1 MAPASIVGCVHSV
14 WLIYQSIKKKN
25 HWGFFIFFNWDIVA
39 LQCSVSFWC
48 KNWIIYICTY
58 ILSLDLP
65 PPFYP
70 SRGHHRALS
79 WVPCAIPLAFSFFFF
94 PLILRLYLL
103 TLMEV
108 LIRKARDRIRR
119 RKIRNVIFLEYTF
132 KILIGV
138 LYNIVMDFAIHQH
151 ELAIGIHVSPPPWTP
166 FPPPSPPYPS
176 RLSQNTSFGH
186 PES

>member
-1 MAPASIVGCVHSV
+1 MSLSYLVRMAPASIVGCVHSV

-79 WVPCAIPLAFSFFFF
+79 WVPGAIPRAFSFFFF

-132 KILIGV
+132 KIC
-138 LYNIVMDFAIHQH
+138 
-151 ELAIGIHVSPPPWTP
+151 
-166 FPPPSPPYPS
+166 
-176 RLSQNTSFGH
+176 
-186 PES
+186 